1 MLTYQ
6 IVSSLLC
13 YIVLHCIIYCIIR
26 YLQADDGFLT
36 LKMFDYLVVQYS
48 KEFKDEIEDDSDGA
62 LPLKHELISCLSVGG
77 RWITSQS
84 NLQVSI
90 ILLLLR
96 INRRGIVASGF
107 VQKCGIY

>member
-1 MLTYQ
+1 
-6 IVSSLLC
+6 
-13 YIVLHCIIYCIIR
+13 
-26 YLQADDGFLT
+26 
-36 LKMFDYLVVQYS
+36 MFDYLVVQYS

-90 ILLLLR
+90 ILLSLR

-107 VQKCGIY
+107 VQKCGIYWVIRIAEILTIVPLSNVNWQPKHYYSTDLSLPR